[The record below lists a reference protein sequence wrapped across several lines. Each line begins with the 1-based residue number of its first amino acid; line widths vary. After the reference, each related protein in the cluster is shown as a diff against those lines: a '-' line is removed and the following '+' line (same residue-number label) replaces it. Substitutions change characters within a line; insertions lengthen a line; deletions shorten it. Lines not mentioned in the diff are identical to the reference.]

1 MNTESS
7 QVRPEHSSPGR
18 SGTVVAVTGAATGVG
33 RLLVQRLAA
42 PEGSIRAREIIA
54 IDQEFA
60 DLRDVTWRIAD
71 VCDPGLVSRLEGI
84 DVLVHTADDRSLD
97 TRPARRREHNIL
109 AAQTVLTAAAASGV
123 PRVVL
128 VTSSM
133 VYGATPDNPV
143 PLPED
148 SGRLSDNSEGLMGDF
163 AAVEELAERARRAH
177 PGLTVTVVRPAPLV
191 GPELDTL
198 LSRHF
203 AAPRLLTVK
212 GHEQHWQFC
221 HEDDLAS
228 ALAFCA
234 LNGVTG
240 RDGVVAVASEGTL
253 TQGEV
258 EAIAEMKHFEVT
270 ANLAFGAVRRLH
282 QARITPAA
290 AGEIKFLVY
299 PCVVD
304 CASLREAGWKPT
316 HDGEST
322 LRVLLES
329 SRGKHAIAGRTLGR
343 KEATITA
350 AAGAAGAAAATIGTV
365 AAIRHLR
372 KRGKG

>member
-1 MNTESS
+1 MNTESN
-7 QVRPEHSSPGR
+7 QVRPEHSHSEGT
-18 SGTVVAVTGAATGVG
+18 GTVVAVTGAASGVG

-60 DLRDVTWRIAD
+60 DLRGVTWRIAD
-71 VCDPGLVSRLEGI
+71 VCDPGLVSRLHGI

-97 TRPARRREHNIL
+97 TKPARRRRHNVL
-109 AAQTVLTAAAASGV
+109 AAQTILTAAAAAGV
-123 PRVVL
+123 PRVIL
-128 VTSSM
+128 ITSTM
-133 VYGATPDNPV
+133 VYGAAPDNPV
-143 PLPED
+143 PLHE
-148 SGRLSDNSEGLMGDF
+148 GAARVSDNGEGLMGDF
-163 AAVEELAERARRAH
+163 AEIEALVERARRAH

-191 GPELDTL
+191 GADLDTL

-212 GHEQHWQFC
+212 GHEQRWQFC

-228 ALAFCA
+228 ALAHCA
-234 LNGVTG
+234 LHGVTG
-240 RDGVVAVASEGTL
+240 EEGVVAVASEGSL
-253 TQGEV
+253 PQEEV
-258 EAIAEMKHFEVT
+258 EAIAQRKHFEVT

-304 CASLREAGWKPT
+304 CATLRTSGWKPD
-316 HDGEST
+316 HDNESA

-329 SRGKHAIAGRTLGR
+329 SGGKRAIAGRTLGR
-343 KEATITA
+343 KEVTIT
-350 AAGAAGAAAATIGTV
+350 AAGAAGAAAAAIGTA

-372 KRGKG
+372 KRGKN

>member
-1 MNTESS
+1 M
-7 QVRPEHSSPGR
+7 
-18 SGTVVAVTGAATGVG
+18 VAVTGAASGVG
-33 RLLVQRLAA
+33 RLLVQRLAT
-42 PEGSIRAREIIA
+42 PEGSIRASEIVA
-54 IDQEFA
+54 IDDEFA
-60 DLRDVTWRIAD
+60 DLRGVTWRIAD
-71 VCDPGLVSRLEGI
+71 VCDPGLVSRLDGI

-97 TRPARRREHNIL
+97 TKPALRRGHNIL
-109 AAQTVLTAAAASGV
+109 AAQTVLTAAAAAGV
-123 PRVVL
+123 PRVIL
-128 VTSSM
+128 VTSTM
-133 VYGATPDNPV
+133 VYGAAPDNPV
-143 PLPED
+143 PLDE
-148 SGRLSDNSEGLMGDF
+148 GATRVSDNSEGLMGDF
-163 AAVEELAERARRAH
+163 AEVEELAERARRAH

-191 GPELDTL
+191 GPEMDTL

-228 ALAFCA
+228 ALAHCA
-234 LNGVTG
+234 LHGVTG
-240 RDGVVAVASEGTL
+240 KEGVVAVACEGSL
-253 TQGEV
+253 PQGVV
-258 EAIAEMKHFEVT
+258 EEIAGMKHFEVA

-304 CASLREAGWKPT
+304 CSTLRDAGWEPA
-316 HDGEST
+316 HDNESA

-329 SRGKHAIAGRTLGR
+329 SRGKHAIAGRALGR
-343 KEATITA
+343 KEVTLT
-350 AAGAAGAAAATIGTV
+350 AAGAAGAAAAALGTA

-372 KRGKG
+372 KRGKS

>member
-1 MNTESS
+1 M
-7 QVRPEHSSPGR
+7 VG
-18 SGTVVAVTGAATGVG
+18 VTGAAAGVG
-33 RLLVQRLAA
+33 RLLVQRLAT
-42 PEGSIRAREIIA
+42 PEGSIRAREVIA
-54 IDQEFA
+54 IDREFA

-71 VCDPGLVSRLEGI
+71 VCDPGLVSRLGGI
-84 DVLVHTADDRSLD
+84 DVLVHTADDRSLE
-97 TRPARRREHNIL
+97 TRPERRRRHNVL
-109 AAQTVLTAAAASGV
+109 AAQTVLTAAAAAGV
-123 PRVVL
+123 PRVIL
-128 VTSSM
+128 VTSTM
-133 VYGATPDNPV
+133 VYGAAPDNPV

-148 SGRLSDNSEGLMGDF
+148 ATRVPDNSEGLMGDF
-163 AAVEELAERARRAH
+163 AAVEDLAERARRAH

-191 GPELDTL
+191 GPDLDTL

-221 HEDDLAS
+221 HEEDLAS

-234 LNGVTG
+234 LHGVAG
-240 RDGVVAVASEGTL
+240 RDGVVTVASEGSL

-258 EAIAEMKHFEVT
+258 ETIAEMKHFEVT

-304 CASLREAGWKPT
+304 SSALREAGWKAV
-316 HDGEST
+316 HDNEAA
-322 LRVLLES
+322 LRVLLAS
-329 SRGKHAIAGRTLGR
+329 SSGKHAIAGRTLGR
-343 KEATITA
+343 KEVTIT
-350 AAGAAGAAAATIGTV
+350 AAGAAGAAAAAIGTA

-372 KRGKG
+372 KRGKN

>member
-1 MNTESS
+1 M
-7 QVRPEHSSPGR
+7 
-18 SGTVVAVTGAATGVG
+18 VVAVTGAASGVG

-42 PEGSIRAREIIA
+42 PEGSIAAREVVA
-54 IDQEFA
+54 IDEEFA
-60 DLRDVTWRIAD
+60 DLRGVTWRIAD
-71 VCDPGLVSRLEGI
+71 VRDPGLVSRLGGI
-84 DVLVHTADDRSLD
+84 DVLVHTAVDRSLD
-97 TRPARRREHNIL
+97 TKPSQRRADNIR

-128 VTSSM
+128 VTSTM
-133 VYGATPDNPV
+133 VYGAAPDNPV
-143 PLPED
+143 PLDENAA
-148 SGRLSDNSEGLMGDF
+148 RVSDNSEGLMGDF
-163 AAVEELAERARRAH
+163 AEIEELAERARRAH

-203 AAPRLLTVK
+203 SAPRLLTVK

-228 ALAFCA
+228 ALAHCA
-234 LNGVTG
+234 LHGVTG
-240 RDGVVAVASEGTL
+240 EAGVVAVACEGSL

-258 EAIAEMKHFEVT
+258 EAIAGMKHFEVP

-282 QARITPAA
+282 QVRITPAA

-304 CASLREAGWKPT
+304 CSALREAGWKPG
-316 HDGEST
+316 HDNESA
-322 LRVLLES
+322 LEALLDAKS
-329 SRGKHAIAGRTLGR
+329 GKHAIAGRSLGR
-343 KEATITA
+343 KEVTIT
-350 AAGAAGAAAATIGTV
+350 AAGAAGAAAAAIGTA
-365 AAIRHLR
+365 AAIRHMR
-372 KRGKG
+372 KRGKA